1 MNNIIKKY
9 IGKSS
14 LMMAFALMATG
25 TAMTSCSDDTL
36 SNINTDKT
44 KVDELDP
51 NAQLTTA
58 LLQTYGDFSLMD
70 TYRNYIT
77 GFPQYFAGGYNV
89 SNYAGSNF
97 REDDMTRRVWDR
109 YYEISIKNLVDAIHK
124 STDKANLNAAL
135 RAGNRKML
143 YVMLPFYIFLCLA
156 TIYIQAHY
164 LIDAIA
170 GLISAVVIY
179 FALMAVSKG
188 MIEHHTPSSRLR
200 FR

>member
-44 KVDELDP
+44 KVSELDP

-77 GFPQYFAGGYNV
+77 GFPISEKMIYPVEFGTAIMKSV
-89 SNYAGSNF
+89 S
-97 REDDMTRRVWDR
+97 RT
-109 YYEISIKNLVDAIHK
+109 L
-124 STDKANLNAAL
+124 
-135 RAGNRKML
+135 
-143 YVMLPFYIFLCLA
+143 
-156 TIYIQAHY
+156 
-164 LIDAIA
+164 
-170 GLISAVVIY
+170 
-179 FALMAVSKG
+179 
-188 MIEHHTPSSRLR
+188 
-200 FR
+200 

>member
-44 KVDELDP
+44 KVSELDP

-77 GFPQYFAGGYNV
+77 GFPQYFAGGIKDSEPVRATVFLSIWYNPQ
-89 SNYAGSNF
+89 
-97 REDDMTRRVWDR
+97 
-109 YYEISIKNLVDAIHK
+109 L
-124 STDKANLNAAL
+124 
-135 RAGNRKML
+135 
-143 YVMLPFYIFLCLA
+143 
-156 TIYIQAHY
+156 Q
-164 LIDAIA
+164 
-170 GLISAVVIY
+170 
-179 FALMAVSKG
+179 
-188 MIEHHTPSSRLR
+188 
-200 FR
+200 

>member
-77 GFPQYFAGGYNV
+77 GFH
-89 SNYAGSNF
+89 S
-97 REDDMTRRVWDR
+97 
-109 YYEISIKNLVDAIHK
+109 ISLVVIMYPI
-124 STDKANLNAAL
+124 TL
-135 RAGNRKML
+135 
-143 YVMLPFYIFLCLA
+143 V
-156 TIYIQAHY
+156 
-164 LIDAIA
+164 
-170 GLISAVVIY
+170 LISE
-179 FALMAVSKG
+179 K
-188 MIEHHTPSSRLR
+188 MI
-200 FR
+200 

>member
-44 KVDELDP
+44 KVNELDP

-97 REDDMTRRVWDR
+97 REDDMTRLSGTAIMKSVSRTLWMP
-109 YYEISIKNLVDAIHK
+109 STNLL
-124 STDKANLNAAL
+124 T
-135 RAGNRKML
+135 RQ
-143 YVMLPFYIFLCLA
+143 
-156 TIYIQAHY
+156 T
-164 LIDAIA
+164 
-170 GLISAVVIY
+170 
-179 FALMAVSKG
+179 
-188 MIEHHTPSSRLR
+188 
-200 FR
+200 